1 MQERITAL
9 LVHDRPEPMGS
20 LRRALE
26 SQCIE
31 TQSVRSCHEA
41 SQALWGRQ
49 PPHLALT
56 DTRLP
61 DGSWEV
67 VVNLAAR
74 APAPV
79 NVIVVSEVVDIALY
93 LEVIQRGAFD
103 FIVPPMSL
111 PDFAH
116 VVWSAVDNVLWR
128 RGSPLLNASRAE
140 TGEFEDGTAPAF
152 SNSQTP
158 LKNVILLLALVFLLS
173 LHLLVHLD

>member
-1 MQERITAL
+1 
-9 LVHDRPEPMGS
+9 MGS

-26 SQCIE
+26 SQAIE
-31 TQSVRSCHEA
+31 TQSVGTCHEA
-41 SQALWGRQ
+41 NQTLWGRQ
-49 PPHLALT
+49 PPHLVLA

-67 VVNLAAR
+67 VVRLAAR

-116 VVWSAVDNVLWR
+116 VVWSAVENVLWR
-128 RGSPLLNASRAE
+128 RESQSLNALRAE
-140 TGEFEDGTAPAF
+140 TVEGEGEPGPAS
-152 SNSQTP
+152 SNSETP
-158 LKNVILLLALVFLLS
+158 EKAMGLRL
-173 LHLLVHLD
+173 

>member
-1 MQERITAL
+1 MQEMIRAL
-9 LVHDRPEPMGS
+9 LVHDRPEPTGS

-31 TQSVRSCHEA
+31 TQSVRTCHEA
-41 SQALWGRQ
+41 SRALWGRQ
-49 PPHLALT
+49 PPHLVLT

-116 VVWSAVDNVLWR
+116 VVWSAVDNVLRR
-128 RGSPLLNASRAE
+128 RGFPLLSASRDE
-140 TGEFEDGTAPAF
+140 RVKWEVGTAPAF
-152 SNSQTP
+152 SNSETA
-158 LKNVILLLALVFLLS
+158 LKKEL
-173 LHLLVHLD
+173 

>member
-1 MQERITAL
+1 MQERITVL
-9 LVHDRPEPMGS
+9 LVHDRLEPMGS

-26 SQCIE
+26 SQSIE
-31 TQSVRSCHEA
+31 TQSVRTCHEA
-41 SQALWGRQ
+41 SQALWGCQ
-49 PPHLALT
+49 PPHLVLA

-116 VVWSAVDNVLWR
+116 VVWSAIDNVLRR
-128 RGSPLLNASRAE
+128 RGSPLLNTSRAE
-140 TGEFEDGTAPAF
+140 TVKWEDRTDPAF
-152 SNSQTP
+152 SNSATP
-158 LKNVILLLALVFLLS
+158 LKKEL
-173 LHLLVHLD
+173 

>member
-1 MQERITAL
+1 MQERIMAL
-9 LVHDRPEPMGS
+9 LVHDRPEPTGS

-26 SQCIE
+26 SQSIE
-31 TQSVRSCHEA
+31 TQSVRTCHEV
-41 SQALWGRQ
+41 SQALWGCQ
-49 PPHLALT
+49 PPHLVLT

-79 NVIVVSEVVDIALY
+79 NVIVVSEVVDITLY

-116 VVWSAVDNVLWR
+116 VVWSAVDNVLRR

-140 TGEFEDGTAPAF
+140 PVKWEDRADPAF
-152 SNSQTP
+152 SNSATP
-158 LKNVILLLALVFLLS
+158 LKKEL
-173 LHLLVHLD
+173 